1 MADQEQT
8 GHKSKA
14 TEVGDRSLHAQGAT
28 GRAVSLR
35 KVKEN
40 IELRRWAEILF
51 DSYRTGTPI
60 EPLSETDPGLGVR
73 EAHLIQKM
81 FAERL
86 RSWLGGEV
94 IGYKLGL
101 TSRPMQ
107 ELLGVNTPDYAP
119 VLSTMSHNSGERVG
133 IGSAIAPKAEAEI
146 TLIMEKTLRGPG
158 VTALAAA
165 RAVEGAVASIEVV
178 DSRVADWRIKLV
190 DTVADLGSSRAA
202 VLGDR
207 VVPVD
212 FDLRWC
218 GMAIYHNGDLAGT
231 GAGAA
236 CMGSPFI
243 AVAWLANE
251 LANYGEVLEA
261 GTFVLT
267 GALHAAFPV
276 ASGDT
281 VWASF
286 DRLGS
291 VSVSFG

>member
-1 MADQEQT
+1 MSDQKLR
-8 GHKSKA
+8 GY
-14 TEVGDRSLHAQGAT
+14 AQA
-28 GRAVSLR
+28 
-35 KVKEN
+35 
-40 IELRRWAEILF
+40 LF
-51 DSYRTGTPI
+51 DSYRTGEPI
-60 EPLSETDPGLGVR
+60 EPLSETDPSMEVGD
-73 EAHLIQKM
+73 AHLIQKM
-81 FAERL
+81 LAEHL
-86 RSWLGGEV
+86 QSWLGGRM

-101 TSRPMQ
+101 TSEPMQ
-107 ELLGVNTPDYAP
+107 KLLGVDTPDFAP
-119 VLSTMSHNSGERVG
+119 VISTMTHNSGERVD

-146 TLIMEKTLRGPG
+146 TLMMGETLRGPG
-158 VTALAAA
+158 VTALEAA

-218 GMAIYHNGDLAGT
+218 GMAIYHNGGLAGT

-236 CMGSPFI
+236 CMGSPLI
-243 AVAWLANE
+243 ALAWLANE
-251 LANYGEVLEA
+251 LARYDQELEA
-261 GTFVLT
+261 GSFVLT
-267 GALHAAFPV
+267 GALHSAFPV
-276 ASGDT
+276 KPGDN

-291 VSVSFG
+291 VSVNFC

>member
-1 MADQEQT
+1 MPRLACSDPFRR
-8 GHKSKA
+8 S
-14 TEVGDRSLHAQGAT
+14 VGRVCNVRTSA
-28 GRAVSLR
+28 
-35 KVKEN
+35 
-40 IELRRWAEILF
+40 ELRRWAEVLF
-51 DSYRTGTPI
+51 DSYRTGIPI
-60 EPLSETDPGLGVR
+60 EPLSETVPGLGV
-73 EAHLIQKM
+73 EDAHQIQTLLV
-81 FAERL
+81 ERL
-86 RSWLGGEV
+86 QAWMGGEV

-119 VLSTMSHNSGERVG
+119 VLSTMSHNSGERVD
-133 IGSAIAPKAEAEI
+133 ISSTIAPKAEAEI
-146 TLIMEKTLRGPG
+146 TLMMGETLRGPG

-165 RAVEGAVASIEVV
+165 RAVEGALASIEVV
-178 DSRVADWRIKLV
+178 DSRIADWRIKLV

-202 VLGDR
+202 VISDR

-212 FDLRWC
+212 FDLRVC
-218 GMAIYHNGDLAGT
+218 GTAIYHNGDLAGT

-236 CMGSPFI
+236 CMGSPFN
-243 AVAWLANE
+243 ALAWLANE
-251 LANYGEVLEA
+251 LAKYGEELSA

-276 ASGDT
+276 APGDN

-291 VSVSFG
+291 VSVTFG

>member
-1 MADQEQT
+1 MCNVT
-8 GHKSKA
+8 GQA
-14 TEVGDRSLHAQGAT
+14 
-28 GRAVSLR
+28 
-35 KVKEN
+35 
-40 IELRRWAEILF
+40 ELQRWAELLF
-51 DSYRTGTPI
+51 DSYRAGTPI
-60 EPLSETDPGLGVR
+60 EPLSDADPGLGVK

-81 FAERL
+81 L
-86 RSWLGGEV
+86 VSMLQSWLGGEV

-101 TSRPMQ
+101 TSKPMQ
-107 ELLGVNTPDYAP
+107 ELLGVSTPDFAP
-119 VLSTMSHNSGERVG
+119 VLSTMSHNSGERVD
-133 IGSAIAPKAEAEI
+133 IGNAIAPKAEAEI
-146 TLIMEKTLRGPG
+146 TLLMGDTLRGPG

-202 VLGDR
+202 VISDR

-212 FDLRWC
+212 FDLRVC
-218 GMAIYHNGDLAGT
+218 GTAIYHNGELAGT

-236 CMGSPFI
+236 CMGSPFT
-243 AVAWLANE
+243 ALAWLANE
-251 LANYGEVLEA
+251 LAKYDEELPA
-261 GTFVLT
+261 GSFVLT

-276 ASGDT
+276 VPGDS

-291 VSVSFG
+291 VSVSFF

>member
-1 MADQEQT
+1 MKKKIA
-8 GHKSKA
+8 
-14 TEVGDRSLHAQGAT
+14 
-28 GRAVSLR
+28 
-35 KVKEN
+35 
-40 IELRRWAEILF
+40 LRRWAEKLF

-60 EPLSETDPGLGVR
+60 EPLSDADPGLEV
-73 EAHLIQKM
+73 EDAHLIQEM

-107 ELLGVNTPDYAP
+107 KLLGVNTPDYAP
-119 VLSTMSHNSGERVG
+119 VLSTMTHNSGERVD
-133 IGSAIAPKAEAEI
+133 IGSAILPKAEAEI
-146 TLIMEKTLRGPG
+146 TLVMGETLRGPG

-165 RAVEGAVASIEVV
+165 RAVEGAMASIEVV

-190 DTVADLGSSRAA
+190 DTIADLGSSRAA
-202 VLGDR
+202 VLGGR

-218 GMAIYHNGDLAGT
+218 GVAIYHNGDLAGT

-243 AVAWLANE
+243 ALAWLANE
-251 LANYGEVLEA
+251 LAEYGEELKA
-261 GTFVLT
+261 GSFVLT

-276 ASGDT
+276 SPGDS

-291 VSVSFG
+291 VSVGFD

>member
-1 MADQEQT
+1 MRNQSA
-8 GHKSKA
+8 GI
-14 TEVGDRSLHAQGAT
+14 V
-28 GRAVSLR
+28 
-35 KVKEN
+35 VKDVKN
-40 IELRRWAEILF
+40 KRELRRWAEILF
-51 DSYRTGTPI
+51 DSYRTGSPI
-60 EPLSETDPGLGVR
+60 EPLSETDPSLGVG

-86 RSWLGGEV
+86 VSWLGGEV

-101 TSRPMQ
+101 TSEPMQ
-107 ELLGVNTPDYAP
+107 KLLGVDTPDFAP
-119 VLSTMSHNSGERVG
+119 VISTMSHNSGERVD

-146 TLIMEKTLRGPG
+146 TLLMGETLRGPG
-158 VTALAAA
+158 VTALEAA

-243 AVAWLANE
+243 ALAWLADE
-251 LANYGEVLEA
+251 LAGYGEELRA
-261 GTFVLT
+261 GRFVLT
-267 GALHAAFPV
+267 GALHSAFPV
-276 ASGDT
+276 KPGDN

-291 VSVSFG
+291 VSVNFC

>member
-1 MADQEQT
+1 M
-8 GHKSKA
+8 KKA
-14 TEVGDRSLHAQGAT
+14 A
-28 GRAVSLR
+28 
-35 KVKEN
+35 
-40 IELRRWAEILF
+40 LRRWAKVLF
-51 DSYRTGTPI
+51 DSYRTATPI
-60 EPLSETDPGLGVR
+60 EPLSDTDPGLGV
-73 EAHLIQKM
+73 EDAHRIQQM
-81 FAERL
+81 FAEML
-86 RSWLGGEV
+86 RSEMGGEV

-107 ELLGVNTPDYAP
+107 ELLGVDTPDYAP
-119 VLSTMSHNSGERVG
+119 VLSAMTHNSGERVD

-146 TLIMEKTLRGPG
+146 TLMMGETLRGPG
-158 VTALAAA
+158 VTALAAS

-202 VLGDR
+202 VLADR
-207 VVPVD
+207 VIPVD

-218 GMAIYHNGDLAGT
+218 GVAIYHNGELAGT

-236 CMGSPFI
+236 CMGSPYV
-243 AVAWLANE
+243 ALAWLANE
-251 LANYGEVLEA
+251 LAKYGEELRA
-261 GTFVLT
+261 GYFVLT

-276 ASGDT
+276 SPEDT

-291 VSVSFG
+291 VSVNFI